1 MDVIS
6 PPAQAGSTG
15 PTQSGP
21 ATQWLST
28 SPIHDTRRLR
38 QFQDVFTDFLDGI
51 CVEPLHGQPLA
62 MEGSV
67 TTFDKVAISIGT
79 TSPTHCTHPNAH
91 TLDDRVILMSW
102 PRGRVTFRACGSE
115 WDMTDGDAMLVQA
128 GQSQDV
134 VTNTSAHLCSVTL
147 SRLLL
152 ESMRIDVDA
161 ALLHTLR
168 GNSAAGLLIGYAHL
182 LRDHGALATPAMQR
196 AASLHLHDLAA
207 LAAGAVGEGAHLAKA
222 RGARAAK
229 LLAVK
234 KDIAS
239 HFTDPA
245 LSVAAVAQRLGIT
258 PRYLHML
265 LEGEGLSFSVLVLDK
280 RLALA
285 RRLLRDRRMAGRPI
299 STLAFEVG
307 FGDLSYFN
315 RSFRRRYGMTPSDVR
330 AQALQT

>member
-1 MDVIS
+1 MHVIS

-67 TTFDKVAISIGT
+67 TTFVEVAINIGM
-79 TSPTHCTHPNAH
+79 TSPTRCTHPSSRG
-91 TLDDRVILMSW
+91 LDDTVILMSW
-102 PRGRVTFRACGSE
+102 PRGQTTFRACGTE
-115 WDMTDGDAMLVQA
+115 WDMKDGDAILVQA
-128 GQSQDV
+128 GQSQV
-134 VTNTSAHLCSVTL
+134 VMANTSAHLCSVTL
-147 SRLLL
+147 SRSLL